1 MFPARSPTKANSWVV
16 WIASRNVLKSFFF
29 DFFEIELPIQ
39 TIRSPYPVPLRYC
52 FPNDLSVVQ
61 MSEYLFS
68 PVPNVPLFD
77 VGGPPLTMFQTLK
90 CFIPA
95 VANSSS
101 VLISMSVMTAAS
113 PLSKW
118 SCLPVL
124 VSKIPIEW
132 STSIATPTRIFP
144 EGEKLRD

>member
-1 MFPARSPTKANSWVV
+1 
-16 WIASRNVLKSFFF
+16 
-29 DFFEIELPIQ
+29 
-39 TIRSPYPVPLRYC
+39 
-52 FPNDLSVVQ
+52 

-113 PLSKW
+113 PLSK
-118 SCLPVL
+118 
-124 VSKIPIEW
+124 
-132 STSIATPTRIFP
+132 
-144 EGEKLRD
+144 